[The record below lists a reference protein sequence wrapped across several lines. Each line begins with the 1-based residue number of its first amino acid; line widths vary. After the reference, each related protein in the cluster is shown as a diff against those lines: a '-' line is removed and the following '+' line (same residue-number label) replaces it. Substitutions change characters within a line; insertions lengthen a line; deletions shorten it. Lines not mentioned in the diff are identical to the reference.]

1 MSKNKN
7 VKVEMMNRHFSSYR
21 KGKRGE
27 EPERREWTERT
38 EGAERRDRAER
49 TEGPVYPEKPAE
61 GAEAAAEALT
71 EGEALQNFA
80 VLGLDAALCRAVR
93 EMGFDAP
100 SPIQEQAIPP
110 VLEGKDLIGQ
120 AQTGTGK
127 TAAFGLPILQRIDFI
142 ATRNIFSACGSCRSM
157 EDRISPVRSGD
168 FARAHRSSSARPAAS
183 WITCGGKPWIFPR

>member
-1 MSKNKN
+1 MS
-7 VKVEMMNRHFSSYR
+7 RITSSRQYGPPLSAFSLPRAFCSP
-21 KGKRGE
+21 GNSAG
-27 EPERREWTERT
+27 
-38 EGAERRDRAER
+38 GSSFAERRDRAER

-127 TAAFGLPILQRIDFI
+127 TAAFGLPILQRIDPKKRCPQAMI
-142 ATRNIFSACGSCRSM
+142 LCPTRELASQVSDELHRYAKYLFGV
-157 EDRISPVRSGD
+157 RILPVY
-168 FARAHRSSSARPAAS
+168 
-183 WITCGGKPWIFPR
+183 